1 MQATTQIRTLTE
13 AEIAAVSGGVLLLYW
28 LLVRPAY

>member
-1 MQATTQIRTLTE
+1 MQATTQLRPLSE
-13 AEIAAVSGGVLLLYW
+13 AEIAAVNGGVLLLYW